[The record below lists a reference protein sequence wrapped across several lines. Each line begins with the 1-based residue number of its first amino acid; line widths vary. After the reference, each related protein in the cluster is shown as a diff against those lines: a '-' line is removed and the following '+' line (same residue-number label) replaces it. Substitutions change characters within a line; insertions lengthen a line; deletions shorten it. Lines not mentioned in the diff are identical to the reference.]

1 VVDGNWEISVTSPTR
16 LEVDPHLAQEQE
28 QAKLTPKDEG
38 VEASTL
44 SMDDCWTINIK
55 APASL
60 CVSKGEMTE
69 EGFEETI
76 ISENENEKGTFLC
89 GPEWKVRIT
98 TKVGQELDV
107 KQIEEEGEHRVLIT
121 PLPPKIEKATTD
133 NKNMKHILKN
143 VNSSINQS
151 QAKTTNLVKKEEKK
165 VAKKVVKVQLKKSD
179 TRYLYSGGKI
189 FFRECPLYH
198 KVGWTSAS
206 A

>member
-16 LEVDPHLAQEQE
+16 LEVDPHLAAEQE

-60 CVSKGEMTE
+60 CVSKGETNE

-107 KQIEEEGEHRVLIT
+107 KQIEESGEHRVLIT
-121 PLPPKIEKATTD
+121 PLPP
-133 NKNMKHILKN
+133 
-143 VNSSINQS
+143 
-151 QAKTTNLVKKEEKK
+151 KKEEKK

>member
-1 VVDGNWEISVTSPTR
+1 VDGNWEISVTSPTR

-28 QAKLTPKDEG
+28 QSKLTPKDEG

-60 CVSKGEMTE
+60 SVSKGETTE
-69 EGFEETI
+69 DGMEETI
-76 ISENENEKGTFLC
+76 ISENESEKGTFLC

-107 KQIEEEGEHRVLIT
+107 KQIEEAPGEHRVLIT
-121 PLPPKIEKATTD
+121 PLPPK
-133 NKNMKHILKN
+133 
-143 VNSSINQS
+143 
-151 QAKTTNLVKKEEKK
+151 KEEKK
-165 VAKKVVKVQLKKSD
+165 APRKVVKVQLKKSD

-198 KVGWTSAS
+198 KQIRQPAC
-206 A
+206 